1 MVFASTITRSV
12 RPLHN
17 GTEMLLGGGDNGEFD
32 SMDCELA
39 IDTLLP
45 ERSFSIGAYKKY
57 NILLT
62 HKYLY
67 VPKRMQFLNH
77 F

>member
-1 MVFASTITRSV
+1 
-12 RPLHN
+12 
-17 GTEMLLGGGDNGEFD
+17 MLLGGGDNGEFV
-32 SMDCELA
+32 SVDCELV

-62 HKYLY
+62 YKYIY
-67 VPKRMQFLNH
+67 VPNRMQFLNH